1 MISMNIAIS
10 NIYHDGLSFST
21 MAHYFLFSI
30 NTAVSVRDK
39 LTWLSDKCHSYESHS
54 KVIV

>member
-10 NIYHDGLSFST
+10 NMYNDGLSFST
-21 MAHYFLFSI
+21 MAHYFLFPI

-39 LTWLSDKCHSYESHS
+39 LTWLSDKCHFYESHL

>member
-1 MISMNIAIS
+1 MNKAIS

-30 NTAVSVRDK
+30 NTAVSVCNK
-39 LTWLSDKCHSYESHS
+39 LTWLSDKCPSYESHS

>member
-1 MISMNIAIS
+1 MNIAIS
-10 NIYHDGLSFST
+10 NIYNDGLSFST